1 MIFRHE
7 HRGNALR
14 TYSVKA
20 PTGLGARL
28 RERGE
33 EQLLIRVIKED
44 GFAPVTPIHH
54 MVNRAGILNS

>member
-7 HRGNALR
+7 HRDNALQ

-20 PTGLGARL
+20 PPGLDARL

-33 EQLLIRVIKED
+33 EQLSILVIEED